1 MVVGKAQSALTT
13 TSVVARVAGM
23 ERLTQSIAKVLVTQ
37 CPAVA
42 RYQLD
47 HPEEKKP
54 SREMNLGSL
63 VDQMVFGG
71 AGWHT
76 IDADSYRTK
85 KAQQERDAA
94 YERGQIPVLA
104 KDVEDAQR
112 LAGRIRSRLME
123 EGIDLQNC
131 RKQERLEWTSPSGTL
146 CAGTPDLALLHE
158 SEWVT
163 VDLKVGART
172 EPVYLGNHVVDQ
184 GWHIQAAAYQEAG
197 HGLYPHTQRRGRHLL
212 LAAETGGTQMV
223 QLHPFSEMMMDMG
236 RHAWVRAQQIWI
248 ACHVSG
254 EWPEYPS
261 RELMPSNW
269 AYESEMG
276 R

>member
-1 MVVGKAQSALTT
+1 
-13 TSVVARVAGM
+13 M
-23 ERLTQSIAKVLVTQ
+23 ERLHQSIAKVLVTQ

-54 SREMNLGSL
+54 SREMDLGSL

-85 KAQQERDAA
+85 KAQQERNAA
-94 YERGQIPVLA
+94 YERGQVPVLA
-104 KDVEDAQR
+104 KNVEDAQR

-123 EGIDLQNC
+123 EGIDLNDC
-131 RKQERLEWTSPSGTL
+131 RKQQRMEWVSQLGVL
-146 CAGTPDLALLHE
+146 CAGTPDLAILHP

-163 VDLKVGART
+163 VDLKVGSRT

-197 HGLYPHTQRRGRHLL
+197 HELYPRTERRGRHFV
-212 LAAETGGTQMV
+212 LAAETGGAQMV
-223 QLHPFSEMMMDMG
+223 QLHPLSEMMMDMG
-236 RHAWVRAQQIWI
+236 RHAWVRAQRIWLD
-248 ACHVSG
+248 CQRKN
-254 EWPEYPS
+254 EWPEYQS

-269 AYESEMG
+269 SYELEMS